1 MGARKQFS
9 MMKNVQLPIGV
20 HNIGVRVKMQTLQS
34 SMGDYYSGGS
44 ARSFGR
50 DSPNVTPDFIAG
62 SWKHVFVAGRNLVVH
77 VDRR

>member
-1 MGARKQFS
+1 
-9 MMKNVQLPIGV
+9 
-20 HNIGVRVKMQTLQS
+20 
-34 SMGDYYSGGS
+34 MGDYYSGGS